1 MFNQSEEAFS
11 RLMGLAPKAP
21 VDISNSSLTEITKH
35 PLHRINQAATIPLDD
50 YLKESGFTAIPL
62 PPEQQ
67 CTSRSQGKFIASVI
81 RQQYRSPFLNRVIDV
96 FSASCAIDERFYPM
110 LPTCLSEDGQPV
122 ELSKQVENF
131 EYTHD
136 ASAVLIDTRNNS
148 VHCHVLASAT
158 TYQCLQQNLKKA
170 SDTVGIWQGAK
181 GAGFFSLLSSRSSL
195 LGVTGWYI
203 DHENQQKPERKQ
215 DYCIGFSAINAS
227 DFPYVFGRAVI
238 ATNNAGHSVCT
249 TSKNALYEVSFETHF
264 HRFATLPSLS
274 EEAVDIIGI
283 DSMTTHDLRPFNPLA
298 VESWVAAVHPQ
309 SYLHARAMKDAN
321 GNSDTTARRVRF
333 AWLEQQAE
341 RMLES

>member
-1 MFNQSEEAFS
+1 MYNQSEEAFR
-11 RLMGLAPKAP
+11 RLMGLTPIAP
-21 VDISNSSLTEITKH
+21 VDISDPSLTQIIKH
-35 PLHRINQAATIPLDD
+35 PLHRINQGATIPLDD
-50 YLKESGFTAIPL
+50 YLMDAGFVPTPL

-67 CTSRSQGKFIASVI
+67 CTSRSQGKFIASVV
-81 RQQYRSPFLNRVIDV
+81 RQQYRSSLQKRVVDV
-96 FSASCAIDERFYPM
+96 FSSSCAIDERFYPM
-110 LPTCLSEDGQPV
+110 LPTCMSDDGQPI

-136 ASAVLIDTRNNS
+136 ASAILIDSHDNS
-148 VHCHVLASAT
+148 VHCHILASAT
-158 TYQCLQQNLKKA
+158 TFQCLQQNLKKA
-170 SDTVGIWQGAK
+170 SDNVGIWQGAK

-215 DYCIGFSAINAS
+215 DFCIGFSAINAS
-227 DFPYVFGRAVI
+227 DFPYIFGRAVI
-238 ATNNAGHSVCT
+238 ATHNTPHMCVT
-249 TSKNALYEVSFETHF
+249 PYNALYEVSFETHF
-264 HRFATLPSLS
+264 HRFASLPGLS
-274 EEAVDIIGI
+274 EEAVDIMGI
-283 DSMTTHDLRPFNPLA
+283 NAIMTHDLRPFDPLA
-298 VESWVAAVHPQ
+298 VEGWVAAVHPK